1 MSALQATLAR
11 AAAHLSS
18 PDGDLVKVLVNSRSN
33 AEATLAAT
41 ILRHRIPD
49 LELVMLFNLREL
61 ISELPSEPFW
71 VPHELDVLSRILG
84 YRSTGTS
91 WRRIFE
97 AQGSKTV
104 LEFVGNGN
112 RIASIWMYS
121 GRLKAALAGPCTD
134 FIGARAIEV
143 LVSNVELGEGLVDAL
158 RALGH
163 DLAPRFYFSVED
175 YMVEN
180 AVATLDDIRA
190 IF

>member
-11 AAAHLSS
+11 AAVHLDS
-18 PDGDLVKVLVNSRSN
+18 PNGDLVKVLVNSRSN

-41 ILRHRIPD
+41 ILRGRIPD

-61 ISELPSEPFW
+61 ISELPAEPFW
-71 VPHELDVLSRILG
+71 VPHELEVLGRVLD
-84 YRSTGTS
+84 YRSTGAT
-91 WRRIFE
+91 WRKSFE
-97 AQGSKTV
+97 PQGSPAA
-104 LEFVGNGN
+104 LEFVGDGN
-112 RIASIWMYS
+112 RIDSVWMHS
-121 GRLKAALAGPCTD
+121 SRLKTALVGPNTD
-134 FIGARAIEV
+134 FIGEQAIEAF
-143 LVSNVELGEGLVDAL
+143 VSSGDLGEGLVDAL

-163 DLAPRFYFSVED
+163 DLAPRFYFNVED

>member
-1 MSALQATLAR
+1 MSALQTTLAS
-11 AAAHLSS
+11 AAAHLNS
-18 PDGDLVKVLVNSRSN
+18 PNGDLVKVIVNSRSN

-61 ISELPSEPFW
+61 MSELPSEPFR
-71 VPHELDVLSRILG
+71 VPHELDVLGRILG
-84 YRSTGTS
+84 YEPTGTS
-91 WRRIFE
+91 WCKVFE
-97 AQGSKTV
+97 TQGSRTV
-104 LEFVGNGN
+104 LEFAGNGN
-112 RIASIWMYS
+112 RIASIWMHH
-121 GRLKAALAGPCTD
+121 GRLKAALAGADTD
-134 FIGARAIEV
+134 FIGGRAIEV
-143 LVSNVELGEGLVDAL
+143 FVSNAGLGEGLVEAL
-158 RALGH
+158 RTLGH